1 MLHEPVLVTPLVGDG
16 DVDAPLST
24 YANVDGDGFSHVLA
38 QEKRSHDRVD
48 AVLLCQDTL
57 EYAIDR
63 DPPASLHG
71 VPVDLACVREW
82 HVRMCPGTLMH
93 PAHATLLDVFVK
105 HHGGCLLYTSPS
117 PRD

>member
-71 VPVDLACVREW
+71 VPVDLACVRDGTCVCVP
-82 HVRMCPGTLMH
+82 VRSCTLHMQH
-93 PAHATLLDVFVK
+93 SST
-105 HHGGCLLYTSPS
+105 CL
-117 PRD
+117 